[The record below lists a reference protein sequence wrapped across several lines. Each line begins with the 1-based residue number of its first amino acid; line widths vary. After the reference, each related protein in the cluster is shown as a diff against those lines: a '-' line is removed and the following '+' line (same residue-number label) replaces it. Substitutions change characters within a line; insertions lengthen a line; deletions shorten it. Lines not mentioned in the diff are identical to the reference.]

1 MKKAAKLI
9 LGAAGAG
16 LAAGAGALCLRALK
30 FRPAPELRADPDEV
44 SVDYDRVVESLR
56 EMIRCRTVSSEN
68 PGMEDASEFDRF
80 RAYLLER
87 YPLLAANCGP
97 ERIGRCGVL
106 YTWRGRSSERP
117 TVLMAH
123 YDVVPAD
130 GEGWDEPPFDAVLK
144 DGYIWGRGAL
154 DTKVTLCAVMEAAE
168 QLMSEGFVPENDIYL
183 AFSGEE
189 EPAGPSAGDIVTA
202 LEERGVRPALVLDE
216 GGAIVTGAFPG
227 VKAPCAL
234 IGTAEKG
241 QLRLALEAEGKGGHA
256 SSPPPQTI
264 VGELAEAVCEVDAAG
279 APFTLTPPVEQM
291 LDTLGRHAS
300 FPMRLVLANLKVFKP
315 VLDIV
320 CQASGGE
327 LNALMRTTCAATQM
341 SGSDA
346 NNVLP
351 AKASVGFNLRV
362 INGESCAE
370 AEERVR
376 KAVANPDISVRR
388 LYAAEPSKF
397 SETSGEAWDRLT
409 GAIKRT
415 WPKAVVSPY
424 LMLAASDSRHYD
436 RISNNVYRFCP
447 LELSREERGTIHG
460 VNERIPTWKAVRCTE
475 FYLRLIRDC

>member
-1 MKKAAKLI
+1 MKKATKFI

-16 LAAGAGALCLRALK
+16 LAAGAGVLVTRALK

-56 EMIRCRTVSSEN
+56 EMIRCRTVSSAD
-68 PGMEDASEFDRF
+68 PAREDAAEFEKF
-80 RAYLLER
+80 RAYLIER
-87 YPLLAANCGP
+87 YPLLAERCQP
-97 ERIGRCGVL
+97 ERIARCALL

-144 DGYIWGRGAL
+144 DGVIYGRGAL

-168 QLMSEGFVPENDIYL
+168 QLISEGFVPANDIYL

-216 GGAIVTGAFPG
+216 GGAVVTGAFPG

-234 IGTAEKG
+234 VGTAEKG
-241 QLRLALEAEGKGGHA
+241 QLRLALEAESGGGHA

-264 VGELAEAVCEVDAAG
+264 VGELAEAVCEVDASP

-300 FPMRLVLANLKVFKP
+300 FPMRLVLANLKVFKL

-320 CQASGGE
+320 CQVSGGE

-341 SGSDA
+341 SGSPE

-351 AKASVGFNLRV
+351 SRASVGFNLRV
-362 INGESCAE
+362 INGESCGE
-370 AEERVR
+370 AEQRVR
-376 KAVANPDISVRR
+376 DAVFNPDVAVRR
-388 LYAAEPSKF
+388 IYAAEPSRY
-397 SETSGEAWDRLT
+397 SETSGEAWERLT
-409 GAIKRT
+409 DAIRRT
-415 WPKAVVSPY
+415 WPKAIVSPY

-436 RISNNVYRFCP
+436 RISSNVYRFCP
-447 LELSREERGTIHG
+447 LELSKEERGTIHG
-460 VNERIPTWKAVRCTE
+460 VNERIPTWKAVKCAE
-475 FYLRLIRDC
+475 FYLRLIRSC